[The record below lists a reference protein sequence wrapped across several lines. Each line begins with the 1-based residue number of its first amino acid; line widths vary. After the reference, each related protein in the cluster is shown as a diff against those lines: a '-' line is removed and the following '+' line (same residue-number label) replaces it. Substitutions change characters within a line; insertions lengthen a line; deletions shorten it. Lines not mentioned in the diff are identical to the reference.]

1 MENKFAKASKNIL
14 IKVLVI
20 IIIAVFA
27 LWGIGDLF
35 SSGKNNVVAEIGN
48 ENIYTQDFNQ
58 ELRNELRNQNI
69 SNIQEAIKNNFHY
82 QVLNKLVSSK
92 IIEIYSRENN
102 IFVSEKTLANFI
114 KQIPEF
120 QTNKEFS
127 RIKYEKYLLENGL
140 TANTFEQN
148 FKQSLL
154 KKIIIDSFTGGLKS
168 TSYHENVVH
177 KYVTKEIGIQYLE
190 LNQIIK
196 NINFTELE
204 IKTYYDENKSN
215 LLSDEYREF
224 EFLVLDVNNL
234 GEGNNDLFFKKISE
248 IENNILEN
256 KNFLE
261 IAEKYNLNNKNA
273 FTINKSG
280 YLINAEKSADLDQK
294 IIEKLFNLNDN
305 FKTDLVETKGKFY
318 LLTLKK
324 IIPPKSLLLNEKTKK
339 FIINDMKLK
348 KLSEKIKSINNE
360 IKEAKK
366 DLFKEIQKK
375 ENLTL
380 KEIFFKSRFEANKL
394 FSQSNIQQIFQK
406 KLNENLLLET
416 NGEFYLVKVNKE
428 NYSADTISA
437 EKKQLYEKQVISDFS
452 NQILFLFDKIL
463 NEKYKVKI
471 NEKVLNR
478 IISSI

>member
-280 YLINAEKSADLDQK
+280 YLINSEKSADLDQK

-366 DLFKEIQKK
+366 DLFEEIQKK

-406 KLNENLLLET
+406 KLKENLLLET

-428 NYSADTISA
+428 SYSADIISA

>member
-280 YLINAEKSADLDQK
+280 YLINSEKSADLDQK

-324 IIPPKSLLLNEKTKK
+324 IILPKTLLLNEKTKK

-366 DLFKEIQKK
+366 DLFEEIQKK

-406 KLNENLLLET
+406 KLKENLLLET

-428 NYSADTISA
+428 SYSADTISV

>member
-190 LNQIIK
+190 LNQIIN

-366 DLFKEIQKK
+366 DLFEEIQKK

>member
-168 TSYHENVVH
+168 TSYHETVVH
-177 KYVTKEIGIQYLE
+177 KYVTKEIGIQYIE

-280 YLINAEKSADLDQK
+280 YLINSEKSADLDQK

-366 DLFKEIQKK
+366 DLFEEIQKK

-406 KLNENLLLET
+406 KLKENLLLET

-428 NYSADTISA
+428 SYSADTISA

>member
-58 ELRNELRNQNI
+58 ELRNELRNRNI
-69 SNIQEAIKNNFHY
+69 NNVQEAIKNNFHY
-82 QVLNKLVSSK
+82 QVLNKLVSNK
-92 IIEIYSRENN
+92 IIEIYSKENN
-102 IFVSEKTLANFI
+102 IFINEKTLANFI

-127 RIKYEKYLLENGL
+127 RIKYEKYLLENGI

-154 KKIIIDSFTGGLKS
+154 KKIIIDSYTGGLKS
-168 TSYHENVVH
+168 TGYHESIVH

-196 NINFTELE
+196 NINFTDLE

-280 YLINAEKSADLDQK
+280 YLINSEKSADLDQK

-324 IIPPKSLLLNEKTKK
+324 IILPKTLLLNEKTKK

-366 DLFKEIQKK
+366 DLFEEIQKK

-406 KLNENLLLET
+406 KLKENLLLET

-437 EKKQLYEKQVISDFS
+437 EKKQLYKKQVISDFS

>member
-168 TSYHENVVH
+168 TSYHETVVH

-204 IKTYYDENKSN
+204 IKAYYDENKSN

-261 IAEKYNLNNKNA
+261 IAEKYNLNNKNV
-273 FTINKSG
+273 FTVNKSG
-280 YLINAEKSADLDQK
+280 YLINSEKSADLDQK

-339 FIINDMKLK
+339 LIINDMRLK

-366 DLFKEIQKK
+366 DLFEEIQKK

-406 KLNENLLLET
+406 KLKENLLLET

>member
-280 YLINAEKSADLDQK
+280 YLINSEKSADLDQK

-324 IIPPKSLLLNEKTKK
+324 IIPPKTLLLNEKTKK

-366 DLFKEIQKK
+366 DLFEEIQKK

-428 NYSADTISA
+428 SYSADTISA

>member
-280 YLINAEKSADLDQK
+280 YLINSEKSADLDQK

-305 FKTDLVETKGKFY
+305 FKTDLVEAKGKFY

-324 IIPPKSLLLNEKTKK
+324 IILPKTLLLNEKTKK

-366 DLFKEIQKK
+366 DLFEEIQKK

-406 KLNENLLLET
+406 KLNENLLLEK

-428 NYSADTISA
+428 SYSADTISV

>member
-168 TSYHENVVH
+168 TSYHETVVH

-280 YLINAEKSADLDQK
+280 YLINSEKSADLDQK

-324 IIPPKSLLLNEKTKK
+324 IILPKTLLLNEKTKK

-366 DLFKEIQKK
+366 DLFEEIQKK

-406 KLNENLLLET
+406 KLKENLLLET

-428 NYSADTISA
+428 SYSADTISA

>member
-168 TSYHENVVH
+168 TSYHETVVH

-190 LNQIIK
+190 LNQIIN

-280 YLINAEKSADLDQK
+280 YLINSEKSADLDQK

-324 IIPPKSLLLNEKTKK
+324 IILPKTLLLNEKTKK

-366 DLFKEIQKK
+366 DLFEEIQKK

-406 KLNENLLLET
+406 KLKENLLLET

-428 NYSADTISA
+428 SYSAGTISA

>member
-168 TSYHENVVH
+168 TSYHETVVH

-190 LNQIIK
+190 LNQIIN

-280 YLINAEKSADLDQK
+280 YLINSEKSADLDQK

-324 IIPPKSLLLNEKTKK
+324 IIPPKSLL
-339 FIINDMKLK
+339 
-348 KLSEKIKSINNE
+348 
-360 IKEAKK
+360 
-366 DLFKEIQKK
+366 
-375 ENLTL
+375 
-380 KEIFFKSRFEANKL
+380 
-394 FSQSNIQQIFQK
+394 
-406 KLNENLLLET
+406 
-416 NGEFYLVKVNKE
+416 
-428 NYSADTISA
+428 
-437 EKKQLYEKQVISDFS
+437 
-452 NQILFLFDKIL
+452 
-463 NEKYKVKI
+463 
-471 NEKVLNR
+471 
-478 IISSI
+478 

>member
-261 IAEKYNLNNKNA
+261 ITEKYNLNNKNA

-339 FIINDMKLK
+339 FIINDIKLK

>member
-168 TSYHENVVH
+168 TSYHETVVH

-190 LNQIIK
+190 LNQIIN

-280 YLINAEKSADLDQK
+280 YLINSEKSADLDQK

-324 IIPPKSLLLNEKTKK
+324 IILPKTLLLNEKTKK

-366 DLFKEIQKK
+366 DLFEEIQKK

-406 KLNENLLLET
+406 KLKENLLLET
-416 NGEFYLVKVNKE
+416 NGEFYLVNVNKE
-428 NYSADTISA
+428 SYSADTISA

>member
-1 MENKFAKASKNIL
+1 MKNKFAKASKNIL

-168 TSYHENVVH
+168 TSYHETVVH

-280 YLINAEKSADLDQK
+280 YLINSEKSADLDQK

-360 IKEAKK
+360 IKEDKK
-366 DLFKEIQKK
+366 DLFEEIQKK

-406 KLNENLLLET
+406 KLKENLLLET

-428 NYSADTISA
+428 SYSADTISA

>member
-69 SNIQEAIKNNFHY
+69 TNIQEAIKNNFHY

-190 LNQIIK
+190 LNQIIN

-280 YLINAEKSADLDQK
+280 YLINSEKSADLDQK

-324 IIPPKSLLLNEKTKK
+324 IILPKTLLLNEKTKK

-366 DLFKEIQKK
+366 DLFEEIQKK

-406 KLNENLLLET
+406 KLKENLLLET

>member
-168 TSYHENVVH
+168 TSYHETVVH
-177 KYVTKEIGIQYLE
+177 KYVTKEIGIQYIE

-280 YLINAEKSADLDQK
+280 YLINSEKSADLDQK

-324 IIPPKSLLLNEKTKK
+324 IILPKTLLLNEKTKK
-339 FIINDMKLK
+339 LIINDMRLK

-366 DLFKEIQKK
+366 DLFEEIQKK

-406 KLNENLLLET
+406 KLKENLLLET

>member
-168 TSYHENVVH
+168 TSYHETVVH

-190 LNQIIK
+190 LNQIIN

-280 YLINAEKSADLDQK
+280 YLINSEKSADLDQK

-324 IIPPKSLLLNEKTKK
+324 IIPPKSLMLNEKTKK

-366 DLFKEIQKK
+366 DLFEEIQKK

-406 KLNENLLLET
+406 KLKENLLLET

-428 NYSADTISA
+428 SYSADTISA
-437 EKKQLYEKQVISDFS
+437 EKKKLYEKQVISDFS

>member
-168 TSYHENVVH
+168 TSYHETVVH

-280 YLINAEKSADLDQK
+280 YLINSEKSADLDQK

-324 IIPPKSLLLNEKTKK
+324 IILPKTLLLNEKTKK

-360 IKEAKK
+360 IKKAKK
-366 DLFKEIQKK
+366 DLFEEIQKK

>member
-280 YLINAEKSADLDQK
+280 YLINSEKSADLDQK

-366 DLFKEIQKK
+366 DLFEEIQKK

-406 KLNENLLLET
+406 KLKENLLLET

>member
-168 TSYHENVVH
+168 TSYHETVVH

-190 LNQIIK
+190 LNQIIN

-280 YLINAEKSADLDQK
+280 YLINSEKSADLDQK

-324 IIPPKSLLLNEKTKK
+324 IIPPKSLMLNEKTKK

-366 DLFKEIQKK
+366 DLFEEIQKK

-406 KLNENLLLET
+406 KLKENLLLET

-428 NYSADTISA
+428 SYSADTISA

>member
-1 MENKFAKASKNIL
+1 M
-14 IKVLVI
+14 
-20 IIIAVFA
+20 
-27 LWGIGDLF
+27 
-35 SSGKNNVVAEIGN
+35 
-48 ENIYTQDFNQ
+48 
-58 ELRNELRNQNI
+58 
-69 SNIQEAIKNNFHY
+69 
-82 QVLNKLVSSK
+82 
-92 IIEIYSRENN
+92 
-102 IFVSEKTLANFI
+102 
-114 KQIPEF
+114 
-120 QTNKEFS
+120 
-127 RIKYEKYLLENGL
+127 
-140 TANTFEQN
+140 
-148 FKQSLL
+148 
-154 KKIIIDSFTGGLKS
+154 
-168 TSYHENVVH
+168 H

-280 YLINAEKSADLDQK
+280 YLINSEKSADLDQK

-324 IIPPKSLLLNEKTKK
+324 IIPPKSLMLNEKTKK

-366 DLFKEIQKK
+366 DLFEEIQKK

-406 KLNENLLLET
+406 KLKENLLLET

-428 NYSADTISA
+428 SYSADTISA

>member
-168 TSYHENVVH
+168 TSYHETVVH

-190 LNQIIK
+190 LNQIIN

-280 YLINAEKSADLDQK
+280 YLINSEKSADLDQK

-324 IIPPKSLLLNEKTKK
+324 IIPSKSLMLNEKTKK

-366 DLFKEIQKK
+366 DLFEEIQKK

-406 KLNENLLLET
+406 KLKENLLLET

-428 NYSADTISA
+428 SYSADTISA

>member
-168 TSYHENVVH
+168 TSYHENVVN

-204 IKTYYDENKSN
+204 IKAYYDENKSN

-280 YLINAEKSADLDQK
+280 YLINSEKSADLDQK

-324 IIPPKSLLLNEKTKK
+324 IIPPKGLLLNEKTKK
-339 FIINDMKLK
+339 LIINDMRLK

-366 DLFKEIQKK
+366 DLFEEIQKK

-406 KLNENLLLET
+406 KLNENLLLEK

-428 NYSADTISA
+428 SYSAETISA

>member
-168 TSYHENVVH
+168 TSYHETVVH

-280 YLINAEKSADLDQK
+280 YLINSEKSADLDQK

-366 DLFKEIQKK
+366 DLFEEIQKK

-406 KLNENLLLET
+406 KLKENLLLET

-428 NYSADTISA
+428 SYSADIISA

>member
-168 TSYHENVVH
+168 TSYHETVVH

-280 YLINAEKSADLDQK
+280 YLINSEKSADLDQK

-324 IIPPKSLLLNEKTKK
+324 IILPKTLLLNEKTKK

-406 KLNENLLLET
+406 KLKENLLLET

-428 NYSADTISA
+428 SYSADTISA

>member
-168 TSYHENVVH
+168 TSYHETVVH

-280 YLINAEKSADLDQK
+280 YLINSEKSADLDQK

-366 DLFKEIQKK
+366 DLFEEIQKK

-406 KLNENLLLET
+406 KLKENLLLET

-428 NYSADTISA
+428 SYSADTISA

>member
-280 YLINAEKSADLDQK
+280 YLINSEKSADLDQK

-324 IIPPKSLLLNEKTKK
+324 IILPKTLLLNEKTKK

-366 DLFKEIQKK
+366 DLFEEIQKK

-406 KLNENLLLET
+406 KLKENLLLET

-428 NYSADTISA
+428 NYSTDTISA

>member
-168 TSYHENVVH
+168 TSYHETVVN

-190 LNQIIK
+190 LNQIIN

-280 YLINAEKSADLDQK
+280 YLINSEKSADLDQK

-366 DLFKEIQKK
+366 DLFEEIQKK

-406 KLNENLLLET
+406 KLKENLLLET

-428 NYSADTISA
+428 SYSADTISA

>member
-168 TSYHENVVH
+168 TSYHETVVH

-190 LNQIIK
+190 LNQIIN

-280 YLINAEKSADLDQK
+280 YLINSEKSADLDQK

-324 IIPPKSLLLNEKTKK
+324 IIPPKSLMLNEKTKK

-366 DLFKEIQKK
+366 DLFEEIQKK

-406 KLNENLLLET
+406 KLKENLLLET

>member
-168 TSYHENVVH
+168 TSYHETVVH

-190 LNQIIK
+190 LNQIIN

-366 DLFKEIQKK
+366 DLFEEIQKK

-406 KLNENLLLET
+406 KFNENLLLET

-428 NYSADTISA
+428 SYSAETISA

>member
-190 LNQIIK
+190 LNQIIN

-261 IAEKYNLNNKNA
+261 ITEKYNLNNKNA

-360 IKEAKK
+360 IKEDKK
-366 DLFKEIQKK
+366 DLFEEIQKK

-416 NGEFYLVKVNKE
+416 NGKFYLVKVIKE
-428 NYSADTISA
+428 NYFADTISA

>member
-102 IFVSEKTLANFI
+102 IFVSEKTLTNFI

-280 YLINAEKSADLDQK
+280 YLINSEKSADLDQK

-324 IIPPKSLLLNEKTKK
+324 IILPKTLLLNEKTKK

-366 DLFKEIQKK
+366 DLFEEIQKK

-428 NYSADTISA
+428 SYSADTISA

>member
-35 SSGKNNVVAEIGN
+35 SGGKNNVVAEIGN

-168 TSYHENVVH
+168 TSYHETVVH

-280 YLINAEKSADLDQK
+280 YLINSEKSADLDQK

-324 IIPPKSLLLNEKTKK
+324 IIPPKGLLLNEKTKK
-339 FIINDMKLK
+339 LIINDMKLK

-360 IKEAKK
+360 IKEDKK

-406 KLNENLLLET
+406 KLKENLLLET

>member
-1 MENKFAKASKNIL
+1 MENKFAKVSKNIL

-140 TANTFEQN
+140 TANIFEQN

-168 TSYHENVVH
+168 TSYHETVVH
-177 KYVTKEIGIQYLE
+177 KYVTKEMGIQYLE
-190 LNQIIK
+190 LNQIIN

-280 YLINAEKSADLDQK
+280 YLINSEKSADLDQK

-366 DLFKEIQKK
+366 DLFEEIQKK

-406 KLNENLLLET
+406 KLKENLLLET

-428 NYSADTISA
+428 SYSADTTSA

>member
-168 TSYHENVVH
+168 TSYHETVVH

-190 LNQIIK
+190 LNQIIN

-204 IKTYYDENKSN
+204 IKAYYDENKSN

-366 DLFKEIQKK
+366 DLFEEIQKK

-406 KLNENLLLET
+406 KLKENLLLET
-416 NGEFYLVKVNKE
+416 NGKFYLVKVNKQS
-428 NYSADTISA
+428 NSADTISA

>member
-127 RIKYEKYLLENGL
+127 RIKYEKYLLENGI

-280 YLINAEKSADLDQK
+280 YLINSEKSADLDQK

-324 IIPPKSLLLNEKTKK
+324 IILPKTLLLNEKTKK

-366 DLFKEIQKK
+366 DLFEEIQKK

>member
-140 TANTFEQN
+140 TANIFEQN

-168 TSYHENVVH
+168 TSYHETVVH

-190 LNQIIK
+190 LNQIIN

-280 YLINAEKSADLDQK
+280 YLINSEKSADLDQK

-324 IIPPKSLLLNEKTKK
+324 IIPPKSLMLNEKTKK

-366 DLFKEIQKK
+366 DLFEEIQKK

>member
-168 TSYHENVVH
+168 TSYHETVVH

-190 LNQIIK
+190 LNQIIN

-204 IKTYYDENKSN
+204 IKAYYDENKSN

-324 IIPPKSLLLNEKTKK
+324 IILPKTLLLNEKTKK
-339 FIINDMKLK
+339 LIINDMRLK

-360 IKEAKK
+360 IKEDKK

-406 KLNENLLLET
+406 KLNENLLLEK

-428 NYSADTISA
+428 SYSADTISA

>member
-280 YLINAEKSADLDQK
+280 YLINSEKSADLDQK

-324 IIPPKSLLLNEKTKK
+324 IIPPKSLMLNEKTKK

-366 DLFKEIQKK
+366 DLFEEIQKK

-406 KLNENLLLET
+406 KLKENLLLET

-428 NYSADTISA
+428 SYSGDTISA